1 MFIDSVETKSLAGSY
16 ILDYSQELL
25 SAKFSAPASL
35 REEEPGDDSVD
46 LLVPSNGLKTVRTF
60 ACKEKSRAIQQIKI
74 KMMGSEFET
83 DVSGMQ
89 ELEKDAGRE
98 GEGRR
103 SYKCNCHVPEHQ

>member
-1 MFIDSVETKSLAGSY
+1 
-16 ILDYSQELL
+16 
-25 SAKFSAPASL
+25 
-35 REEEPGDDSVD
+35 
-46 LLVPSNGLKTVRTF
+46 
-60 ACKEKSRAIQQIKI
+60 
-74 KMMGSEFET
+74 MMGSEFET